1 MSVSKVLFTILFVF
15 IFWFFLFIST
25 FSKTKEVVTF
35 QNNNEIWYID
45 LSNKK
50 LDDIK
55 VNENIG
61 YNLNNVD
68 NVYFNISE
76 KSDFTLNNN
85 IFKLSKWLFLFNL
98 YDLSTDYKIVWNW
111 FTLKPISPWIFFM
124 DLNDENNLKIFS
136 IDSLLDMEL
145 LDLKDNSV
153 SNQLKIYPNIWVKFN
168 PKRNALVKNT
178 DFLRTQ
184 LLVNFK
190 YFPNKLFVNNKINI
204 DWISKAYSYYDKE
217 SLDFLSSVFEYE
229 YLSDQDFR
237 DNAKILSSTTVSWL
251 KYIEKYYTFF
261 LNDNK
266 KIIYLKNKIIDN
278 LNSLYYSKSKFE
290 ELSQEFRQ
298 DFESLK
304 ILDSNEYE
312 KFKSILD
319 HYYKLSFVNKNI
331 ETKDLSLSYL
341 EVLKIYNNKNT
352 KLLKSSFYLN
362 SIFSLS
368 NSSKNNLNEQLY
380 LYIDALFEEN
390 WIILK
395 MEDRKITFNE
405 KNLSNVYL
413 LQNLAFYIKN
423 IASNNLEIKT
433 VWDFDNYIELFEYFY
448 VINKSLDLV
457 NKDVNIET
465 NIVEFY
471 DFYSWTVKNIR
482 ELFFKRELS
491 DKWLLVL
498 EKKDYSKKSLLEL
511 NNLMSNIF
519 KYYKSNEEFLSDKNK
534 IIWLSYQRVNKSFE
548 QYYLAISNYNEYI
561 ITYDKTTSTLF
572 WSDTIYSQQQEQVVS
587 KENLLKYL
595 KKFVWFDL
603 ENLEVK
609 IIDENYYEISSIY
622 INGIEFS
629 FDIYPKRLNM
639 LTNIRWAWLEKLKN
653 SSYELDTLELEYEE
667 LAKNSDWDSKYDFS
681 YFFINTFFSNNNW
694 NIKVDFNNETQ
705 EIVEDKIIT
714 IFKRDRL
721 FWSKWDFN
729 ILKPELTF
737 NYRDVV
743 VELKDNN
750 YDINLKNWKYLA
762 NLNIENTSFSLEVII
777 DWKYN
782 FEKHSF
788 ENLSIKL
795 IDKEWSDDSN
805 IQYLLWWKTIK
816 IPWVIKT
823 VDFKKEFEKILE
835 ALIYAKDSY
844 QLLNNNLNSFDP
856 DVELLSNNNVKFS
869 FESDNKQI
877 KIIFKEWNF
886 IMFNVNWQD
895 YVKNKEISSPNL
907 IQYLPLI
914 NKENETN

>member
-304 ILDSNEYE
+304 SLDSNEYE

-482 ELFFKRELS
+482 ELFFKKDLS

-603 ENLEVK
+603 ENLKVK

-681 YFFINTFFSNNNW
+681 YFFINTFFANNNW

>member
-145 LDLKDNSV
+145 LNLKDNSV

>member
-482 ELFFKRELS
+482 ELFFKKELS